1 MSWLYTSIT
10 SVPPTRNTM
19 VREKGSTTMVR
30 MAVATVE
37 SVLRMPHLAST
48 VPMQGLKIL
57 KTSRG
62 HPVGCPLLVVL
73 EGWMKNEK
81 GIVKTKAFSV
91 RLELAG
97 LVKYLTFVSVKNL
110 PRRT

>member
-1 MSWLYTSIT
+1 MALHQHHQR
-10 SVPPTRNTM
+10 PPTRNTM
-19 VREKGSTTMVR
+19 VREKSSTTMVR

-81 GIVKTKAFSV
+81 GKKNRKTKAFSV
-91 RLELAG
+91 RLELAD

>member
-1 MSWLYTSIT
+1 MALHQHHQRS
-10 SVPPTRNTM
+10 PTRNTM
-19 VREKGSTTMVR
+19 VQEKSSTTMVR

-81 GIVKTKAFSV
+81 GIEKQKPFSV
-91 RLELAG
+91 RLELAD